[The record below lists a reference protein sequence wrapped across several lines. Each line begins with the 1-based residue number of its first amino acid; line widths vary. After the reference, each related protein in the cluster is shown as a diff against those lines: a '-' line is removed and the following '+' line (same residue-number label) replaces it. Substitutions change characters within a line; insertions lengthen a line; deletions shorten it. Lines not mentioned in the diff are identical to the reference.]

1 MQDLSDKTILDRVN
15 HIFDRQKK
23 NSLILRGESLSN
35 RIKRLRSLKKW
46 IDSNDKM
53 IQKGIYDDFKKP
65 AGAVDV
71 SEIYPVLTELKDAI
85 ANLKRWVKDTK
96 VDTSVAYL
104 GTAASVK
111 YEPKGVC
118 LIISPWNFPFL
129 LTVGPLISALTAGN
143 TVIIKPS
150 EMTPH
155 TSEIIDKMIGDLY
168 KEDHVAVFKGDAA
181 MSQMLLKLPFDHIFF
196 TGSPQVG
203 KVIMRAAAEHLTSV
217 TLELGGKSPTVV
229 DETANIRD
237 AAQKI
242 AWGKFINNGQ
252 TCVAPDYILV
262 HESIQDQFL
271 SELRQYVSRL
281 FDAGNQGF
289 KQSEDYARV
298 VNQKHLIRLLELV
311 DDAVSLGAKLAIPK
325 EVDEEDC
332 YLSPVILTQVSFSAR
347 VMQEEVFGPVL
358 PVLTFSSLDEVI
370 TQVNEQPKPLAFYY
384 FGRSRKTCKKLL
396 SQTSSGTFCI
406 NDCVLQFGHPHLPF
420 GGVNNSGIG
429 KSHGKYGFLA
439 FSNEKAVLRQRVGL
453 TTTKLVYPPYGK
465 RTQLIGT
472 LLKKYF

>member
-96 VDTSVAYL
+96 VDTSIAYL
-104 GTAASVK
+104 STTASVK

-129 LTVGPLISALTAGN
+129 LTVGPLISALAAGN

-155 TSEIIDKMIGDLY
+155 TSDIIDKMIGDLY

>member
-1 MQDLSDKTILDRVN
+1 M
-15 HIFDRQKK
+15 
-23 NSLILRGESLSN
+23 
-35 RIKRLRSLKKW
+35 KKW